1 LSARQ
6 NPFSRFEELIR
17 NTIEGLFARLF
28 PSQLEPVEIQ
38 RRLENAM
45 EDKIL
50 IQGEG
55 RKLAPNV
62 YDIYLSIKDHQQ
74 LAPSQSILIRDWQTH
89 LVEFARQRRYTLKT
103 MPILRLHADS
113 SLGTGTTRI
122 HTEQESDA
130 DGGMATQALSSEQLA
145 QLRAALPSGQ
155 NLPGIGGAP
164 AGNAASK
171 QPGTGSARSATA
183 PVVLPKAWLTIRLP
197 QAGQQIFQIEK
208 SVVNIG
214 RQLTNDIIVED
225 KRVSRFHAQIKY
237 QTDGQ
242 FAIFDLGSTNGIT
255 INNQPNM
262 RHHVLRNGDKFTIG
276 SYDFNFERR

>member
-122 HTEQESDA
+122 HTEQECDA
-130 DGGMATQALSSEQLA
+130 DGGMTTNTISSKQLTK
-145 QLRAALPSGQ
+145 LRADLPSGQ
-155 NLPGIGGAP
+155 NLPGIAFAP

-171 QPGTGSARSATA
+171 PPEPGSGRSATA

>member
-1 LSARQ
+1 
-6 NPFSRFEELIR
+6 
-17 NTIEGLFARLF
+17 
-28 PSQLEPVEIQ
+28 
-38 RRLENAM
+38 M

-62 YDIYLSIKDHQQ
+62 YDIYVSIKDHQR
-74 LAPSQSILIRDWQTH
+74 LAPNQSILIRDWQTH

-103 MPILRLHADS
+103 MPILRLHSDS

-122 HTEQESDA
+122 QTQQESDA
-130 DGGMATQALSSEQLA
+130 DGGMAATQALTAEQLA

-155 NLPGIGGAP
+155 NLPGIGRAP
-164 AGNAASK
+164 SARATSNQPGNA
-171 QPGTGSARSATA
+171 SARSATA

-208 SVVNIG
+208 PVVNIG

-237 QTDGQ
+237 QPDGQ

-262 RHHVLRNGDKFTIG
+262 RHHVLRNGDRFTIG